1 MHCNGGNSSEL
12 RKQLTVSPGELNQAS
27 FIFLLYHV
35 MSFGLTPRLKD
46 FGHPRAYASVFSFV
60 APLELDG
67 SSLQCWME
75 VATWCRVQAR
85 CSLSRLP
92 RVHQP
97 RLIFT
102 GSLARVAT
110 RAAKEPAQNL
120 IFTIILLVVG
130 IDSLSH
136 QSRITI
142 VPLNHSIST
151 DPRLRS
157 V

>member
-1 MHCNGGNSSEL
+1 MHLSRTHHVLCKHLELHACIVTVVTPQGCASNSQCLQE
-12 RKQLTVSPGELNQAS
+12 
-27 FIFLLYHV
+27 
-35 MSFGLTPRLKD
+35 D

-102 GSLARVAT
+102 GSLARVAN
-110 RAAKEPAQNL
+110 RDANEPSQNL
-120 IFTIILLVVG
+120 MFHDHPSGCWHRFFI
-130 IDSLSH
+130 
-136 QSRITI
+136 
-142 VPLNHSIST
+142 
-151 DPRLRS
+151 
-157 V
+157 

>member
-1 MHCNGGNSSEL
+1 MHCNGGNSSGL

-75 VATWCRVQAR
+75 VATWCRVQASAASAD
-85 CSLSRLP
+85 C
-92 RVHQP
+92 RVSHQP

-102 GSLARVAT
+102 GSLARVAN
-110 RAAKEPAQNL
+110 RDANEPSQNL
-120 IFTIILLVVG
+120 MFHDHPSGCWHRFFIEVTSAL
-130 IDSLSH
+130 
-136 QSRITI
+136 
-142 VPLNHSIST
+142 
-151 DPRLRS
+151 
-157 V
+157 

>member
-75 VATWCRVQAR
+75 VATWCRVQASAASAD
-85 CSLSRLP
+85 C
-92 RVHQP
+92 RVS
-97 RLIFT
+97 T
-102 GSLARVAT
+102 NLASY
-110 RAAKEPAQNL
+110 
-120 IFTIILLVVG
+120 LLA
-130 IDSLSH
+130 H
-136 QSRITI
+136 
-142 VPLNHSIST
+142 
-151 DPRLRS
+151 
-157 V
+157 

>member
-1 MHCNGGNSSEL
+1 MCIYLEHIMFYVNISSPMHCNGGNSSEL

-27 FIFLLYHV
+27 FIILLYHV

-110 RAAKEPAQNL
+110 RDANEPSQNL
-120 IFTIILLVVG
+120 MFHDHPSGCWHRFFI
-130 IDSLSH
+130 
-136 QSRITI
+136 
-142 VPLNHSIST
+142 
-151 DPRLRS
+151 
-157 V
+157 